1 MNILEGGVSVNR
13 EFSFTGLESL
23 YEWLM
28 RSEIGKEIAEMLCE
42 LPEAAA
48 YLLIALAA
56 IVALLLALCVVFL
69 VIAALVWL
77 VSLILRGILYVLR
90 AVGLSKIAKKL
101 GVGHRYLAWLP
112 YANAYLLGACAEKS
126 AYRDGKKPWRWS
138 LILLLTTVG
147 LGIGL
152 PLVQA
157 IIAIVLTVLSLP
169 ISLSVACAL
178 VVGCASV
185 VLVVMTSVCL
195 WRICRQFMDEPLAIV
210 LAVLAPFFGD
220 LIAVLYLVVGC
231 LKVRRA
237 RVEEM
242 YEIPEDPFEM
252 TNQETEGNVSE
263 QSATAEDA
271 ENRAKNS

>member
-1 MNILEGGVSVNR
+1 MNR
-13 EFSFTGLESL
+13 EFSFAGLESV

-28 RSEIGKEIAEMLCE
+28 RSEIGEEIAEMLCE

-56 IVALLLALCVVFL
+56 VAAVALTIFVCFMVLL
-69 VIAALVWL
+69 ALVWL
-77 VSLILRGILYVLR
+77 VGLILQGVLYVLR

-101 GVGHRYLAWLP
+101 GVGHRYLAWIP

-157 IIAIVLTVLSLP
+157 AIAIILTVLSLP

-178 VVGCASV
+178 VVECASV
-185 VLVVMTSVCL
+185 VLIVMISVCL
-195 WRICRQFMDEPLAIV
+195 WRICRQFMDEELAIV
-210 LAVLAPFFGD
+210 LAVLAPFLGD
-220 LIAVLYLVVGC
+220 LIAVLYLVIGC

-242 YEIPEDPFEM
+242 YEIPEDQFEE
-252 TNQETEGNVSE
+252 TNQEPEGEVPE
-263 QSATAEDA
+263 QSVPAEDA
-271 ENRAKNS
+271 QDQAENPQ